1 MLLTFMIYSSEN
13 TAGRIALGTSFWDGS
28 KYERGG
34 DPKLSEAK
42 NKQTTISMETTDNP
56 SKTTKK
62 SAVTSNEENIGECV
76 LL

>member
-13 TAGRIALGTSFWDGS
+13 TADRIALGASFWDGS

-42 NKQTTISMETTDNP
+42 NKQTNKQNGKNERKQKQNKQTNKP
-56 SKTTKK
+56 AKK
-62 SAVTSNEENIGECV
+62 QQQKG
-76 LL
+76 